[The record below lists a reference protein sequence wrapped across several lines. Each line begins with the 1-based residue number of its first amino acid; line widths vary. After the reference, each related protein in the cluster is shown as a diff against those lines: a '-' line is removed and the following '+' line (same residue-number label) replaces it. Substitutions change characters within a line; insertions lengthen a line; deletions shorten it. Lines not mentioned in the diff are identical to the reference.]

1 MILLQPTLLHW
12 IKDEGD
18 DPYDLCAH
26 SPVDFRVDDEVLIR
40 PEDGDW
46 TVSAAALRLLR
57 TLERDHAPGASGRQ
71 LFPCC
76 GQVTCQ
82 EPGEREVLILG
93 CGIGADFAVL
103 HKGGD
108 IQIKDAT
115 GRCLTVTSDEWQRA
129 VFGFADAV
137 EEFYKV
143 SAPKQPCSPED
154 EQAYPL
160 FWQELKRRRNP
171 D

>member
-1 MILLQPTLLHW
+1 MILLQPTRLHW
-12 IKDEGD
+12 IKDAGD

-26 SPVDFRVDDEVLIR
+26 SPVDFRIGDEVLVR

-57 TLERDHAPGASGRQ
+57 TLERDHTPKASSCQ

-76 GQVTCQ
+76 GHAMYQQ
-82 EPGEREVLILG
+82 PGELEVLILD
-93 CGIGADFAVL
+93 CDIGADFEVL
-103 HKGGD
+103 HAGGD
-108 IQIKDAT
+108 VQIKDAT
-115 GRCLTVTSDEWQRA
+115 GRCLAVTSDQWQRA
-129 VFGFADAV
+129 VFGFADAGQ
-137 EEFYKV
+137 EFYEA

-160 FWQELKRRRNP
+160 FWQEWKHRRNP